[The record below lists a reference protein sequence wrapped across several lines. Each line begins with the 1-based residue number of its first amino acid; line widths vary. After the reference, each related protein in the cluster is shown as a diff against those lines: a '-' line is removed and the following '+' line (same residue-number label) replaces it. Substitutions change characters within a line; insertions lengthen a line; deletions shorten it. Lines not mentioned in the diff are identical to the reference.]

1 MVSQLNIAM
10 NTSTLILDYIK
21 LISIWI
27 LVLLFFNIP
36 GMPDDYSILWC
47 FAGFPAIIFYG
58 YLSAILIPKLRNVN
72 KGFKTYYLWVML
84 ISIPIGI
91 AMAIA
96 FTSIFGLWEVYSW
109 PMIFSLAFTYTGP
122 QLFIVAPLSWL
133 IYITRLQKA
142 EEMNAVKEL
151 PQNDLTIS
159 DHLFIKTGYE
169 QVRVDLTDIC
179 YLEATGNY
187 VNFVLKDSNVT
198 TRMTITEAEAI
209 LPSEDFIRIHRSF
222 IVAVDKITKIERHQ
236 VIVNGAVL
244 PIGKSY
250 YDNIDQIK
258 NT

>member
-1 MVSQLNIAM
+1 MVTQLNIIM
-10 NTSTLILDYIK
+10 NTSTLIRDYIK

-47 FAGFPAIIFYG
+47 FSGFPAIMFYG
-58 YLSAILIPKLRNVN
+58 YLSAILIPKLRSVN
-72 KGFKTYYLWVML
+72 KGFKTYYLRVML

-96 FTSIFGLWEVYSW
+96 FTSVFRLWDVYSW
-109 PMIFSLAFTYTGP
+109 LTIFFMAFIYTGP

-151 PQNDLTIS
+151 PQNDLIIS
-159 DHLFIKTGYE
+159 DHLFIKNGYE
-169 QVRVDLTDIC
+169 QVRVNLTDIS

-187 VNFVLKDSNVT
+187 VNFVLKDSNIT

-209 LPSEDFIRIHRSF
+209 LPSEEFIRIHRSF

-250 YDNIDQIK
+250 YNNIEQIK

>member
-1 MVSQLNIAM
+1 MVSQLNIIM
-10 NTSTLILDYIK
+10 NTSTLIRDYIK

-47 FAGFPAIIFYG
+47 FSGFPAIILYG
-58 YLSAILIPKLRNVN
+58 HLSAILIPKLRSVN
-72 KGFKTYYLWVML
+72 KGFKTYYLWIIL

-96 FTSIFGLWEVYSW
+96 FTSILDLWNNYGWSTV
-109 PMIFSLAFTYTGP
+109 FLLAFTYTGP
-122 QLFIVAPLSWL
+122 QLFIVTPLTWL
-133 IYITRLQKA
+133 IYITRLLKA
-142 EEMNAVKEL
+142 EEMSAVKQL
-151 PQNDLTIS
+151 PESDLAMS
-159 DHLFIKTGYE
+159 GHLFIKTGYE
-169 QVRVDLTDIC
+169 QVRVELTDIC

-209 LPSEDFIRIHRSF
+209 LPSEEFIRIHRSF
-222 IVAVDKITKIERHQ
+222 IVAVDKISKIERHQ

-244 PIGKSY
+244 PIGKSFY
-250 YDNIDQIK
+250 KNIEQMK